1 MSASSVWKNRD
12 RRYGI
17 PCSSKRVIH
26 SLRAMKSG
34 DVSIIES
41 EFSNATQNFNKI
53 NEELRAIQKEGD
65 EDVSGFV

>member
-1 MSASSVWKNRD
+1 
-12 RRYGI
+12 
-17 PCSSKRVIH
+17 
-26 SLRAMKSG
+26 MKSG